1 MAIIEEVIHDHLT
14 RELELL
20 VKPDIRVEYDRLKP
34 PTQIDFVALDAAAKT
49 IYFVKVAGDT
59 KLRRRKDLNTKLNR
73 NARTSIESVVLRN
86 MHLAGLAF
94 PVKWLLFVRRINK
107 ERTEDLPNIRD
118 MISEGTCEVRTLED
132 ILETR

>member
-14 RELELL
+14 RELDLL
-20 VKPDIRVEYDRLKP
+20 VKPDMKVEYDHLRP
-34 PTQIDFVALDAAAKT
+34 PTQIDFVALDAGAKT
-49 IYFVKVAGDT
+49 IYLIKVAGDT
-59 KLRRRKDLNTKLNR
+59 KLRRRKDLNFKLNP
-73 NARTSIESVVLRN
+73 NARTNIESVVLRN
-86 MHLAGLAF
+86 MHLNGLAF